1 MTARP
6 TLRRGDRGPDVTLVQ
21 TCLGVASPPHRGV
34 AREALTLRI
43 GEAVQVVEVERL
55 DRLNG
60 TQAYWRCPKCDALRQ
75 HLYVVAGELACRV
88 CFGLDYRSRHVPRA
102 VARAAKLRCKLGA
115 APGLLSPIPRKPRHW
130 SPVHYRRLVAELVA
144 TERVLGEMLR
154 GTVQALERRKGRL
167 HGR

>member
-1 MTARP
+1 MVDTVQRVANAP
-6 TLRRGDRGPDVTLVQ
+6 FGPL
-21 TCLGVASPPHRGV
+21 

-43 GEAVQVVEVERL
+43 GEAEQVVEVERQ

-75 HLYVVAGELACRV
+75 HLYVVGGELACRV
-88 CFGLDYRSRHVPRA
+88 CLGLDYWSRHVPRA
-102 VARAAKLRCKLGA
+102 VARAAKLRRKLGA
-115 APGLLSPIPRKPRHW
+115 APGLLSPIPRKLRHW

-144 TERVLGEMLR
+144 TEHVLRDML
-154 GTVQALERRKGRL
+154 GATVKALERRKGRL

>member
-1 MTARP
+1 M
-6 TLRRGDRGPDVTLVQ
+6 
-21 TCLGVASPPHRGV
+21 HRGV

-43 GEAVQVVEVERL
+43 GEAVQVVEVERQ

-60 TQAYWRCPKCDALRQ
+60 SQSYWRCPRCEALRA

-88 CFGLDYRSRHVPRA
+88 CLGLDYRSRAVPRA
-102 VARAAKLRCKLGA
+102 VARAARLRRKLGA

-130 SPVHYRRLVAELVA
+130 SPVHYRRLVAELEA
-144 TERVLGEMLR
+144 TERVLRDMLGDTIR
-154 GTVQALERRKGRL
+154 ALEKRRGRL